1 MAKDQVTELYKL
13 LTAENEGKATKLN
26 KLAAINS
33 ICEKLAKKGIAIE
46 TTNLVDL
53 LMQQGIS
60 MSPRSI
66 YNKEAGRNP
75 YRRLVDAWPENAIY
89 ERANKQSDKKEITAQ
104 EELVTEN
111 DLAKI
116 TDPVL
121 RYKIS
126 LLYGEVTGLR
136 NQNDMLR
143 SVKELPAIQTVAVP
157 ELEQLEAKDILLDD
171 YEIDVLESFVN
182 SDSAIGFD
190 ENGRLYAKTA
200 IQRQTSLSS
209 DDLKLVL
216 EKVLKSYGREP

>member
-1 MAKDQVTELYKL
+1 MTKNQVAELYQL
-13 LTAENEGKATKLN
+13 LTAENRGKATKLN
-26 KLAAINS
+26 KLAAING

-46 TTNLVDL
+46 ITNLVDL
-53 LMQQGIS
+53 LMQQGIC

-66 YNKEAGRNP
+66 YNKEGGRNP
-75 YRRLVDAWPENAIY
+75 YRRLVDAWSENATY
-89 ERANKQSDKKEITAQ
+89 ERANKQSEKKEITAQ

-111 DLAKI
+111 DLSKI

-143 SVKELPAIQTVAVP
+143 NVNELPAIQTVAST
-157 ELEQLEAKDILLDD
+157 EFEQLEAKDIMLDD

-182 SDSAIGFD
+182 SDSSIAFD

-200 IQRQTSLSS
+200 ISRQTSLSS
-209 DDLKLVL
+209 DDLKNAL
-216 EKVLKSYGREP
+216 EKVLRSYGRN